1 MRSVLCVQNMSKRLG
16 TMKSV
21 HILVPCASFVVP
33 RRMDMC
39 FVHKARIAYFSSFYD
54 EQTCADNHPCSS
66 WKKIYINDPDPQCT
80 AHPCTAKKPGSNWL
94 EEMDGPAECSE
105 IISFEHQNKS
115 KTKYNFN
122 LGVALHLKLIF
133 NICRGQ

>member
-1 MRSVLCVQNMSKRLG
+1 MIRTHNALHIRAQQKKLVLVR
-16 TMKSV
+16 
-21 HILVPCASFVVP
+21 
-33 RRMDMC
+33 
-39 FVHKARIAYFSSFYD
+39 
-54 EQTCADNHPCSS
+54 
-66 WKKIYINDPDPQCT
+66 
-80 AHPCTAKKPGSNWL
+80 L